1 MTPNLSFWCIEPLRE
16 TFLHGQPL
24 VSAFVGLLTLLPS
37 LRISDRQVLRSAC
50 VQDGEKVYSSVV
62 DSHAHD
68 ISDACL
74 TSLTTALR
82 LKKSSSILMF
92 DA

>member
-1 MTPNLSFWCIEPLRE
+1 MTPNLSSWCIEPLRE

-37 LRISDRQVLRSAC
+37 LRISDRQVLRSA
-50 VQDGEKVYSSVV
+50 
-62 DSHAHD
+62 
-68 ISDACL
+68 
-74 TSLTTALR
+74 LTTALR